1 MYFKSFQNL
10 FLSCNEKQHSSL
22 IWGSLCAN
30 NTQKRIRCANIKPNL
45 SALHLINSIQSNLI
59 SLGL

>member
-10 FLSCNEKQHSSL
+10 FLSSCNEKQHSSL

-45 SALHLINSIQSNLI
+45 SALHLINSI
-59 SLGL
+59 